1 MAADLSETI
10 ASKLS
15 PKASSDREAG
25 QPPIHQCLKI
35 NSRDRLAST
44 SRSSSI
50 SSPLKTTT
58 PRISS
63 NIHLRATGTRAYT
76 IPRVRHYSPPSASTN
91 MTPSKSDQSFL
102 EVAKQLLPL
111 ANSPSLH
118 NSLLPLMRRNLRR
131 KQMLPKREATKV
143 ATLRSL
149 QCQQMR
155 LRAALHLLPKRLICK
170 R

>member
-1 MAADLSETI
+1 MDLLETI

-15 PKASSDREAG
+15 PKASSDKEAG

-35 NSRDRLAST
+35 NSKDRLASI
-44 SRSSSI
+44 SRSCSI

-63 NIHLRATGTRAYT
+63 NIHPRVTGTRAYM
-76 IPRVRHYSPPSASTN
+76 IPRVRHYSPPSVSTN

-102 EVAKQLLPL
+102 EEAKRRPPL
-111 ANSPSLH
+111 VNSPSLH

-131 KQMLPKREATKV
+131 KQMLPKREAMKV

-155 LRAALHLLPKRLICK
+155 LRAALHQPPKRPICK